1 MGGADKPCS
10 EIGAYLADV
19 KKVASDPVLSAY
31 RKAYQRLH
39 KRVEL
44 GYLEDD
50 EFARWKDE
58 AAQKRDQCL
67 AGKIPK
73 KEFLSWINCTRRQR

>member
-1 MGGADKPCS
+1 MLFRS
-10 EIGAYLADV
+10 
-19 KKVASDPVLSAY
+19 LSAY

-44 GYLEDD
+44 GYLENG

-67 AGKIPK
+67 AG
-73 KEFLSWINCTRRQR
+73 ELDAEGFLAWVNATSRRR